1 MYRTTRRTLL
11 RGLPGV
17 AALPSLAAPARAAAG
32 DGKLKIT
39 KFVIHK
45 ARVRWRGLLFLEI
58 HTDGGLVGIGEGSL
72 WKRVDAV
79 EEDLRWMEP
88 HMIGLD
94 PAGAEDHWNR
104 LYYGLTRWRRGPTF
118 MTALS
123 AVDIAL
129 HDLEAKRLGIPVWR
143 LLGGPVHKQLRA
155 YHSHWDVAVGAKT
168 PEEFAERVVAT
179 RQKGWTA
186 LKFSIPANQNEEER
200 CQQAVRKLAA
210 LRKAA
215 GSDFDIGLE
224 LWESL
229 TIRSALR
236 FAEAVAPYRPMFIE
250 EPIQR
255 ENPLAF
261 AELAAKSPVP
271 IATGEGMLSRFE
283 FRPLLEAKGALI
295 IQPDVLHCG
304 GITEL
309 RKIANLAETFGVEM
323 APHQSCGPIGHMAS
337 MAAMSVCRNFFIHE
351 WEAEDDTLF
360 REVTNGMYPVQKQG
374 YVPLPQGPG
383 LGIDVDFEQLKR
395 RFPYRSGA

>member
-1 MYRTTRRTLL
+1 MQETSRRSLL
-11 RGLPGV
+11 QGLPGV
-17 AALPSLAAPARAAAG
+17 AALPSFSLSQAPPG
-32 DGKLKIT
+32 TGKLKIT

-45 ARVRWRGLLFLEI
+45 ASVRWRGLLFLEI
-58 HTDGGLVGIGEGSL
+58 HTDGGLIGIGEGSL

-79 EEDLRWMEP
+79 EEDLRWIEP

-104 LYYGLTRWRRGPTF
+104 LYYGLTRWRGGATF

-129 HDLEAKRLGIPVWR
+129 HDLEGKRLGVPVWR
-143 LLGGPVHKQLRA
+143 LLGGPVHKELRA

-168 PEEFAERVVAT
+168 PEEFAEHAAAT
-179 RQKGWTA
+179 KQKGWTA
-186 LKFSIPANQNEEER
+186 VKFSIPANRNEEER
-200 CQQAVRKLAA
+200 CRESVAKVAA
-210 LRKAA
+210 LRQAA
-215 GSDFDIGLE
+215 GDDFDIGLE
-224 LWESL
+224 LWKSL
-229 TIRSALR
+229 TIRSALQ
-236 FAEAVAPYRPMFIE
+236 FAEAVAPYHPMFIE

-271 IATGEGMLSRFE
+271 IATGEGMLSRFA
-283 FRPLLEAKGALI
+283 FRPLLEAKGALL

-309 RKIANLAETFGVEM
+309 RKIANFAETFGVEV
-323 APHQSCGPIGHMAS
+323 APHQSCGPVGHMAS
-337 MAAMSVCRNFFIHE
+337 LATMSVCRNFFIHE
-351 WEAEDDTLF
+351 WEAEDDSLF
-360 REVTNGMYPVQKQG
+360 RELTNGTYLVQKDG

-383 LGIDVDFEQLKR
+383 LGIEVDFEQFKK
-395 RFPYRSGA
+395 RFPYSSA